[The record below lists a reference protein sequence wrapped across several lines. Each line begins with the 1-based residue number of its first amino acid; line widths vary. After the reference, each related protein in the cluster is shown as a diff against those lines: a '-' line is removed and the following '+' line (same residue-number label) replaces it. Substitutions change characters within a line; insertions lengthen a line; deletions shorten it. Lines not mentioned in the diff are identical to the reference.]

1 LRLLSENER
10 VIMYKVYVLRSLKT
24 GRNYYGH
31 TGDLSK
37 RFKDHNSGKVR
48 STKAY
53 MPWKVI
59 YTEEYKTKSE
69 AYQRE
74 LYLKSIEGYKF
85 LKKEGLV

>member
-1 LRLLSENER
+1 
-10 VIMYKVYVLRSLKT
+10 MYIVYVLESLRT

-31 TGDLSK
+31 TNDLPK
-37 RFKDHNSGKVR
+37 RLKDHNSGKVR

-53 MPWKVI
+53 KPWKVI
-59 YTEEYKTKSE
+59 YTEEYTTMLE

-74 LYLKSIEGYKF
+74 LFFKSIDGYKF

>member
-1 LRLLSENER
+1 
-10 VIMYKVYVLRSLKT
+10 MYVVYVLKSLVT

-31 TGDLSK
+31 TGDLPK
-37 RFKDHNSGKVR
+37 RLKDHNSGKVR

-53 MPWKVI
+53 KPWKVI
-59 YTEEYKTKSE
+59 YTEEYATKSE

-74 LYLKSIEGYKF
+74 LFLKSIAGYKF